1 MKEGHLTIRE
11 SGEWSF
17 CSARIKYESDSHVL
31 EACDPYGCS
40 TIEVR
45 PPLIVLPAP
54 PILRP
59 FSITQVVY
67 IDFARRVFLEK
78 GASVWAAVP
87 LDIEIIKKGRSIVR
101 LASNKAKYRLVGSL
115 TEGVIAR
122 NAPSQIAWRPED
134 ISADCTARVRVRID
148 KGADAVEGIPF
159 NAAGATI
166 FKDRRG
172 DLYLSLVTASI
183 SHILIDTRTTR
194 DPPLPGLEPVRGPP
208 YGQHGRV
215 MSLTQTA
222 VSVERGWRLW
232 PYLRSAG

>member
-1 MKEGHLTIRE
+1 MAIRE
-11 SGEWSF
+11 SGEWLF
-17 CSARIKYESDSHVL
+17 CNARVRYEDDSRTL

-45 PPLIVLPAP
+45 TPLVILPAP

-59 FSITQVVY
+59 FTITQVVY
-67 IDFARRVFLEK
+67 IDFARRVFLER
-78 GASVWAAVP
+78 GSSIWAAVP
-87 LDIEIIKKGRSIVR
+87 LDIEIIKKGRSIAR
-101 LASNKAKYRLVGSL
+101 LATSKAKYRLVGSL

-122 NAPSQIAWRPED
+122 NAPSPVAWRPED
-134 ISADCTARVRVRID
+134 IGGECSARVRIKVD

-159 NAAGATI
+159 NAAGASI
-166 FKDRRG
+166 YRDKHDE
-172 DLYLSLVTASI
+172 LYLSLVTASI
-183 SHILIDTRTTR
+183 SPLLIDTRTTR

-232 PYLRSAG
+232 PYLKSAG